1 MWDIKIQ
8 PLISQDQADT
18 GNSARKL
25 QELQEVA
32 EKFEA
37 LFVEELLKS
46 SRDSSLASGLFDSE
60 HSDTYKSMLH
70 REYAISVAT
79 NTPLGIAEALTDQF
93 SNRLR

>member
-1 MWDIKIQ
+1 MLDIKIQ

>member
-1 MWDIKIQ
+1 MLDVKIQ
-8 PLISQDQADT
+8 PIISQDQADT

-25 QELQEVA
+25 QELKEVA

-46 SRDSSLASGLFDSE
+46 SRNSSLASGLFDSE

-70 REYAISVAT
+70 REYAVSVAT

>member
-1 MWDIKIQ
+1 MLDVKIRPVIIQ
-8 PLISQDQADT
+8 NQADT
-18 GNSARKL
+18 GHSARKL
-25 QELQEVA
+25 QELKEVA

-46 SRDSSLASGLFDSE
+46 SRNSSLESGLFDSE

-70 REYAISVAT
+70 REYSVSVAT
-79 NTPLGIAEALTDQF
+79 NTPLGIAEAMTDQF

>member
-1 MWDIKIQ
+1 MLDVKIQ
-8 PLISQDQADT
+8 PIISQDQADT

-25 QELQEVA
+25 QELKEVA

-46 SRDSSLASGLFDSE
+46 SRNSSLESGLFDSE

-70 REYAISVAT
+70 REYSVSVAT
-79 NTPLGIAEALTDQF
+79 NTSLGIAEALTDQF

>member
-1 MWDIKIQ
+1 MLDVKMRPIIIQ
-8 PLISQDQADT
+8 NQADT
-18 GNSARKL
+18 VHSARKL
-25 QELQEVA
+25 QELKEVA

-46 SRDSSLASGLFDSE
+46 SRNSSLESGLFDSE

-70 REYAISVAT
+70 REYSVSVAT

>member
-1 MWDIKIQ
+1 MLDVKIRPVIIQ
-8 PLISQDQADT
+8 NQADT
-18 GNSARKL
+18 GHSARKL
-25 QELQEVA
+25 QELKEVA

-46 SRDSSLASGLFDSE
+46 SRNSSLESGLFDSE

-70 REYAISVAT
+70 REYSVSVAT
-79 NTPLGIAEALTDQF
+79 NTPLGIAEALTNQF

>member
-1 MWDIKIQ
+1 MLDIKIQ

-70 REYAISVAT
+70 REYAISVAA

>member
-1 MWDIKIQ
+1 MLYVEIQ
-8 PLISQDQADT
+8 PIISQDQADT

-25 QELQEVA
+25 QELKEVA

-70 REYAISVAT
+70 REYAVSVAT

>member
-1 MWDIKIQ
+1 MLDIKIQ

-70 REYAISVAT
+70 REYAVSVAT

>member
-1 MWDIKIQ
+1 MLDVKIRSVIIQ
-8 PLISQDQADT
+8 NQADT
-18 GNSARKL
+18 GHSARKL
-25 QELQEVA
+25 QELKEVA

-46 SRDSSLASGLFDSE
+46 SRNSSLESGLFDSE

-70 REYAISVAT
+70 REYSVSVAT

>member
-1 MWDIKIQ
+1 MLDIKIQ
-8 PLISQDQADT
+8 PIISQDQADT

-25 QELQEVA
+25 QELNEVA

-70 REYAISVAT
+70 REYAVSVAT

>member
-1 MWDIKIQ
+1 MLDVKIRPVIIQ
-8 PLISQDQADT
+8 NQADT
-18 GNSARKL
+18 GHSARKL
-25 QELQEVA
+25 QEIKEVA

-46 SRDSSLASGLFDSE
+46 SRNSSLESGLFDSE

-70 REYAISVAT
+70 REYSVSVAT

>member
-1 MWDIKIQ
+1 MLDVKIRPVIIQ
-8 PLISQDQADT
+8 NQADK
-18 GNSARKL
+18 GHSARKL
-25 QELQEVA
+25 QELKEVA

-46 SRDSSLASGLFDSE
+46 SRNSSLESGLFDSE

-70 REYAISVAT
+70 REYSVSVAT

>member
-1 MWDIKIQ
+1 MLDIKIQ

-79 NTPLGIAEALTDQF
+79 NTPLGIDEALTDQF